1 MGSWGGQ
8 LDCSY
13 FLNNIF
19 FYRGRVNAFPGE
31 KPPCTEEDIEDR
43 DKVNKLMADMK
54 AVPKSQEPRDQR
66 RPLVKAIAQLSSD
79 EDLTTITVAGHMD
92 HYLSRGNLNYDNTR
106 VREPH
111 GGDIFVFNASKLQI
125 SSLWQLDDDGYPW
138 SGKHPLTA
146 DGLKKRSFYY
156 RPPAGDHFKSTGQH
170 NFRKTIYYRPAD
182 HTCLIHY
189 RGDHSTAEKK
199 INRKTGKPKTDC
211 KMLIQQRI
219 NEIDPQ
225 RTMGPSA
232 VLDKLLDSGDGYQL
246 GITQP
251 KSKDQIRY
259 YQRQMDQEKVIG
271 GSEIINIGF
280 LDKILGQ
287 QYVVNHSGHPH
298 KIFFMA
304 HNQSLANM
312 KHLLKTMGDKKTP
325 LLLHFDTTFKF
336 GNYYLSPLVYRHPQI
351 IQKDRK
357 LSEVENPDA
366 IIPLVHVLH
375 ENKSHES
382 LNNFF
387 FWFNTLMKQNCP
399 KFLDWPKVL
408 VSDREFKEEYMP
420 NTRRVFCKWHLLKD
434 LERYGIGLGMK
445 KKVTKKNEH
454 YGTKNVNYYVTSIN
468 NLMNAKA
475 LDDYYQ
481 QRDQIF
487 NGDDVMWNSPEGRE
501 LAQYY
506 MKNLEEDII
515 YRSGYWYLDSLGLGQ
530 FTNGLTNNAS
540 ETYNSMIR
548 HLKPKGNTRQTA
560 DITAIKLFSF
570 ECCLHSFVLACYFGR
585 GEFPHCSIL
594 LVLLA

>member
-1 MGSWGGQ
+1 MA
-8 LDCSY
+8 
-13 FLNNIF
+13 
-19 FYRGRVNAFPGE
+19 VPAFPKRKE
-31 KPPCTEEDIEDR
+31 SSD
-43 DKVNKLMADMK
+43 NK
-54 AVPKSQEPRDQR
+54 
-66 RPLVKAIAQLSSD
+66 RPIVKAIAQHSSH
-79 EDLTTITVAGHMD
+79 EDLTTISVAGYMD
-92 HYLSRGNLNYDNTR
+92 DTRRRGNPNYDNTR

-111 GGDIFVFNASKLQI
+111 GGDIFVFDVSLLKI
-125 SSLWQLDDDGYPW
+125 SSLWTLDDDCYPW
-138 SGKHPLTA
+138 SSKYPLTA

-156 RPPAGDHFKSTGQH
+156 RPPAGDHFKSTKQTD
-170 NFRKTIYYRPAD
+170 FRKTIYYRPSD

-189 RGDHSTAEKK
+189 RGDHTDAETKVQ
-199 INRKTGKPKTDC
+199 RKGEPKTDC
-211 KMLIQQRI
+211 RMLIRQRI
-219 NEIDPQ
+219 NEIDPH
-225 RTMGPSA
+225 RNMGPSA
-232 VLDKLLDSGDGYQL
+232 VWNQL
-246 GITQP
+246 FEHNDNFTQGITQP
-251 KSKDQIRY
+251 SSKDQIRY
-259 YQRQMDQEKVIG
+259 YQRQMDKEKVVG

-287 QYVVNHSGHPH
+287 PYVVNHSGHPH

-312 KHLLKTMGDKKTP
+312 NHLLKTMEDKDTP

-375 ENKSHES
+375 ENKSHQS

-387 FWFNTLMKQNCP
+387 FWFNALMKENCP

-408 VSDREFKEEYMP
+408 TSDREFKQEYMP
-420 NTRRVFCKWHLLKD
+420 NTKRVFCKWHLLKD
-434 LERYGIGLGMK
+434 LERQAMALGMK
-445 KKVTKKNEH
+445 KKNNSSGKSAKN
-454 YGTKNVNYYVTSIN
+454 YGTKNANYYVQSISA
-468 NLMNAKA
+468 LMNAKT
-475 LDDYYQ
+475 LEDYKE
-481 QRDQIF
+481 QRDQLF
-487 NGDDVMWNSPEGRE
+487 NGNDVMWNSPEGRA
-501 LAQYY
+501 LAEYY
-506 MKNLEEDII
+506 KKNLEKDIVEH
-515 YRSGYWYLDSLGLGQ
+515 SGYWYLDSIGLGQ
-530 FTNGLTNNAS
+530 FKNGLTNNAS